1 MRRGLMAI
9 GEASRAK
16 WLWYSIFCVLVWGP
30 YNIVSKLGS
39 REISAP
45 AMQYLFTW
53 GSLPVLLGLLIARR
67 FRLEKSLKGI
77 SYGVMTGILSGIGGL
92 GLFAA
97 FGGGGNTTV
106 VTTTTSLYP
115 MVTVILAVLI
125 LRERLTWIQ
134 VLGLVFATV
143 ALILFS
149 L

>member
-1 MRRGLMAI
+1 MALR
-9 GEASRAK
+9 ETLRAK
-16 WLWYSIFCVLVWGP
+16 WFRYSAFCVLVWGP

-39 REISAP
+39 REIPAP

-53 GSLPVLLGLLIARR
+53 GSLPVMLGLLLARR
-67 FRLEKSLKGI
+67 LRLERSGKGI
-77 SYGVMTGILSGIGGL
+77 SYGVITGILSGIGGL

-97 FGGGGNTTV
+97 FGSGGNTTV

-115 MVTVILAVLI
+115 MVTVILAVII
-125 LRERLTWIQ
+125 LRERLTWVQ
-134 VLGLVFATV
+134 VLGLVFTTA

>member
-1 MRRGLMAI
+1 MALR
-9 GEASRAK
+9 ETLRAK
-16 WLWYSIFCVLVWGP
+16 WFWYSAFCVLVWGP

-53 GSLPVLLGLLIARR
+53 GSLPVMLGLLLARR
-67 FRLEKSLKGI
+67 FRLERSGKGI
-77 SYGVMTGILSGIGGL
+77 AYGVITGILSGIGGL

-97 FGGGGNTTV
+97 FGSGGNTTV

-115 MVTVILAVLI
+115 MVTVILAVII
-125 LRERLTWIQ
+125 LRERLTWVQ
-134 VLGLVFATV
+134 GLGLVFATA